1 MQIAHTEPLLAKLQA
16 DIEALADE
24 VAWVND
30 THLPGM
36 SWSRTRVRGKPIDGE
51 EGQRGGTPFVTI
63 CNGRPKAEAARSI
76 QQRPI
81 EKMARFSLTSARRL
95 RRQIKGPALLT
106 WRDFAHH
113 PGEDL
118 WIRLAFEA
126 A

>member
-1 MQIAHTEPLLAKLQA
+1 MQIVHQDPVLAQLQA
-16 DIEALADE
+16 DIEALADRVE
-24 VAWVND
+24 HVD
-30 THLPGM
+30 HTHAREKR
-36 SWSRTRVRGKPIDGE
+36 SWGRTIA
-51 EGQRGGTPFVTI
+51 GTPFVTI
-63 CNGRPKAEAARSI
+63 CNGRPEAEVARSI